1 MNNAS
6 QKRRVAITVDVEA
19 HPIRAAQ
26 DHVNRL
32 IWGRQNGHEAGIQ
45 TMMDIA
51 DRHGVPMTFFLDYPE
66 AELYGEDLLDVGREI
81 HRRGHDLEPHC
92 HAEYLMKRL
101 FGLDGMWAVRLP
113 TATPEQSRAIVD
125 ACVKRHVDITGTFPP
140 AYRSGAYLI
149 GPHYLDALKQS
160 GIRLDAS
167 YNLFCP
173 ENPFNLGL
181 RGPFMWQNGLWEI
194 PVPLIPYFQKAN
206 HLVAW
211 NFNFKGFLRSSV
223 AKNVVLHKKF
233 LDTWFKRHGDDAIAT
248 LVMHSWS
255 FWQMDAK
262 GHMSM
267 PLEGYEELFDA
278 LLFMLKDNFEIV
290 NLGELAKNENSDTR
304 LEEVSPLEVTG
315 HCPVC
320 YEPVIHFQDYNNA
333 PKRQCPFCKSVE
345 RQRTLVDLVYA
356 GALGPHVFTGK
367 DILHIAPGW
376 PERLLLRRMFEC
388 RVNTLNIQ
396 PGCDIQADIQNM
408 PEVADNSFDIV
419 LASEVFR
426 HVKNLDAALKEI
438 ARVLRP
444 GGLLL
449 CSDCLEN
456 ADYGREITDEAEQ
469 ISWYGKE
476 KLDTY
481 GIGDF
486 RRFGRKDWEEAFKP
500 YFYTRIFKADDKAT
514 GDPAWWMICVPRNAG
529 ADSALMLSAPLLAS
543 NAARILLDASAAP
556 IRYFLP
562 DFQDWPS
569 YRSNFVAQ
577 NLDWLKEAIF
587 MLQFTPISQV
597 RTPKASPE
605 FPPRYP
611 SHIHPYP
618 FQSFTYLLHELQT
631 DTNYGDST
639 ALQRLSRE
647 IERWIDAYGFSS
659 CSYAWDRHTRW
670 MVWHDTATGLRLDF
684 MAYILLR
691 ILPLPEYSDEFIEKI
706 FRSAIDHFLILCAE
720 HFLQKQSNHGIIQM
734 VSLLAFCRGMQ
745 FLDCMQEAAHLAS
758 WRLHRMFTTLATDDG
773 MWKEHSPSYQA
784 FMVCMLDMAQALL
797 AGTPCTLKNYECKMR
812 NCLACFIK
820 PDGNLVEFGD
830 TEPKPYPLI
839 KPVVAQAIS
848 SCDPLQDIALLSES
862 GYAFLRIQSGHA
874 KPEKTSFLTMC
885 GAFHSIVHKHCDD
898 LSFIWSEGKQ
908 NLLVDS
914 GMQSSYKGVLHSGP
928 LWEKGFYYSSP
939 NCVYAESAHAHNVVE
954 INGQTWSRRITPYG
968 ILPLQGRQLSKLHW
982 ILEGQWQ
989 RPEGFLQIRKLIF
1002 SPGRWLLVLDELAPM
1017 NNSEKE
1023 SSFSQWFHFDHS
1035 LDVAERHAGLTIM
1048 KLPDSTLLHCHSF
1061 QANKQS
1067 LHKGE
1072 FAPRLQGWQAVES
1085 SDKLESAWTLGIHHK
1100 GGSTK
1105 FETLFSLVGSC
1116 IMLQRYSNI
1125 IHLQFDKN
1133 EQIEKFAI

>member
-1 MNNAS
+1 M
-6 QKRRVAITVDVEA
+6 RRIAITVDVEA
-19 HPIRAAQ
+19 HDFRAK
-26 DHVNRL
+26 DHHIDRL
-32 IWGRQNGHEAGIQ
+32 IWGRQQNREHGIGK
-45 TMMDIA
+45 MMDIA
-51 DRHGVPMTFFLDYPE
+51 DRHDLALTFFVDYPE
-66 AELYGEDLLDVGREI
+66 SEVYGEEFLNVAREI
-81 HRRGHDLEPHC
+81 RRRDHDLQPHC
-92 HAEYLMKRL
+92 HVEYLGKKL
-101 FGLDGMWAVRLP
+101 FGNYNPDAVRIGNV
-113 TATPEQSRAIVD
+113 SRQQADRMVEYLVD
-125 ACVKRHVDITGTFPP
+125 CHTRVTGSAPL
-140 AYRSGAYLI
+140 AHRSRGYELSA
-149 GPHYLDALKQS
+149 PYLDSLKNA
-160 GIRLDAS
+160 GFTLDAS
-167 YNLFCP
+167 YSLSCKRDP
-173 ENPFNLGL
+173 LRLGL
-181 RGPFMWQNGLWEI
+181 RGLFRFSNGLLEI
-194 PVPLIPYFQKAN
+194 PVPFVPYFQNAGP
-206 HLVAW
+206 LIPW
-211 NFNFKGFLRSSV
+211 NFNHRCFLTPDIEENLRR
-223 AKNVVLHKKF
+223 HETF
-233 LDTWFKRHGDDAIAT
+233 LDSWFKRHGDDAVAT
-248 LVMHSWS
+248 LIMHSWS
-255 FWQMDAK
+255 FWGMDDGGFFAIPNDA
-262 GHMSM
+262 S
-267 PLEGYEELFDA
+267 LELFERLLGFLKTKYEIIA
-278 LLFMLKDNFEIV
+278 LGK
-290 NLGELAKNENSDTR
+290 LAKNEDVRCAQKRVDAS
-304 LEEVSPLEVTG
+304 LIVE
-315 HCPVC
+315 HCPIC
-320 YEPVIHFQDYNNA
+320 YEPVSHFQNYNSNY
-333 PKRQCPFCKSVE
+333 KRRCPFCGSVE
-345 RQRTLVDLVYA
+345 RHRTLVDLLYN
-356 GALGPHVFTGK
+356 GAFGPQLFHQR
-367 DILHIAPGW
+367 DILHIAPGR
-376 PERLLLRRMFEC
+376 PEKLVLRRMYQP
-388 RVNTLNIQ
+388 RVTTLNIL
-396 PGCDIQADIQNM
+396 PGCNIQVDIQNM
-408 PEVADNSFDIV
+408 PELADNSFDIV